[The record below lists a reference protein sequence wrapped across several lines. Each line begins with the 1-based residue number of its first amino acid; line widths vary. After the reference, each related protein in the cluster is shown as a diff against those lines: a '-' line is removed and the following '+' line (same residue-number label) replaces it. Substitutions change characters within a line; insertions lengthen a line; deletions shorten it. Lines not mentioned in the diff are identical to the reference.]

1 MKPAKLPRENLEL
14 TFTEA
19 EVSVGN
25 QEIPAEVVLSPI
37 AQTISG
43 HVTVLTELGP
53 NSAVELVMGTQSI
66 GSVPIDPK
74 HNFEFHGILPG
85 EYEVK
90 LSNSVGIVFRN
101 NIVTGRM
108 DAGGVSS
115 TGRRTAGMSSVSR
128 WMCGKSPFRT
138 WSFARPATW
147 FPSFPR
153 LPLPRFCDRR
163 REVGRSRSPRG
174 RVGSA

>member
-1 MKPAKLPRENLEL
+1 MKPAPLPRENLEL
-14 TFTEA
+14 MFTES
-19 EVSVGN
+19 EVSLGN
-25 QEIPAEVVLSPI
+25 QEIPAEVVLRPI

-90 LSNSVGIVFRN
+90 LSNSVGIMFRN

>member
-1 MKPAKLPRENLEL
+1 MKPAQLPRENLEL
-14 TFTEA
+14 TFTES
-19 EVSVGN
+19 EVSLGN

-101 NIVTGRM
+101 WVTGRM

-115 TGRRTAGMSSVSR
+115 TGRRTAGMRSVSR
-128 WMCGKSPFRT
+128 WMCGKRPFRT

-153 LPLPRFCDRR
+153 FPLPRFCDRLR
-163 REVGRSRSPRG
+163 AVGRFRSPRG

>member
-1 MKPAKLPRENLEL
+1 MKPAQLPRENLEL
-14 TFTEA
+14 TFTET
-19 EVSVGN
+19 EVSLGN

-43 HVTVLTELGP
+43 HVTALTELGP

-90 LSNSVGIVFRN
+90 LSNSVGIVFR
-101 NIVTGRM
+101 IG
-108 DAGGVSS
+108 
-115 TGRRTAGMSSVSR
+115 
-128 WMCGKSPFRT
+128 
-138 WSFARPATW
+138 
-147 FPSFPR
+147 
-153 LPLPRFCDRR
+153 
-163 REVGRSRSPRG
+163 
-174 RVGSA
+174 